1 MTMHGP
7 THIKCMM
14 YCFTSLI
21 SYAMHMIITSSIG
34 LHLKKYVVTKH
45 TPNHPTTK
53 NISLQTFQLIW
64 KLSSDISSAWRS

>member
-1 MTMHGP
+1 
-7 THIKCMM
+7 M
-14 YCFTSLI
+14 YDVLFHYLNLI
-21 SYAMHMIITSSIG
+21 CNAHDYHKPIG

-45 TPNHPTTK
+45 TLTHPTTK